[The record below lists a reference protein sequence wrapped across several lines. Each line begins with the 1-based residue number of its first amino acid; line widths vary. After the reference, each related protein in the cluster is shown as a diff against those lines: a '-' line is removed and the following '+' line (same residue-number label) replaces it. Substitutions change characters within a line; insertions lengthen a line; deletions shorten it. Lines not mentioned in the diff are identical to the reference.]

1 MKLSILRINTILP
14 IFVLIIGE
22 KSFSAATKLELSRF
36 LKLMMFVL
44 FSILQVWFHGSSE
57 SLLDWGSLIQVCSLK
72 QVVPSFLML
81 KSSMLWIDTRQYQR
95 KYFHGLY
102 NLFILI
108 NLDFLWKRLSSDAI
122 DRWTGLTQSTVYFF
136 WIIINQKIRF
146 NCP

>member
-14 IFVLIIGE
+14 IFISIIRK
-22 KSFSAATKLELSRF
+22 KSFSAATKLELNRF
-36 LKLMMFVL
+36 LKLTMFVL
-44 FSILQVWFHGSSE
+44 FSLLQVWLHGSLE

-72 QVVPSFLML
+72 QVVSSFLML
-81 KSSMLWIDTRQYQR
+81 KSSMLWIDTRQR
-95 KYFHGLY
+95 KCFHGLY

-108 NLDFLWKRLSSDAI
+108 NLDFLWKRPSSDAI

-146 NCP
+146 NCL